1 MIQDATGKF
10 SSRWLLPDRSSLA
23 LVIRNRL
30 SAEKIGFSWRW
41 AAADAAGP
49 HAPYRGIRL
58 QNQCYRRWR
67 AVRPW
72 PDRCWCRLQARFADA
87 KCPALL
93 AVVLQHHVAS
103 LGQLG
108 AVLLQA
114 GENSEVALIDH
125 RTAVTLNIP
134 GTGRLLL
141 GRSATLLRDG
151 GGGDRQGQQDQSQER
166 FVHSVPSF

>member
-1 MIQDATGKF
+1 LAFHGDGLPLM
-10 SSRWLLPDRSSLA
+10 LPDRTPHIGEYGFKTNAIGDGARSGRAGPL
-23 LVIRNRL
+23 LVQ
-30 SAEKIGFSWRW
+30 
-41 AAADAAGP
+41 AAGE
-49 HAPYRGIRL
+49 I
-58 QNQCYRRWR
+58 
-67 AVRPW
+67 
-72 PDRCWCRLQARFADA
+72 ADA
-87 KCPALL
+87 KCGLL
-93 AVVLQHHVAS
+93 AVVLQHHVTS

-125 RTAVTLNIP
+125 RTAVTLNIT

-141 GRSATLLRDG
+141 GRSAALLRDG